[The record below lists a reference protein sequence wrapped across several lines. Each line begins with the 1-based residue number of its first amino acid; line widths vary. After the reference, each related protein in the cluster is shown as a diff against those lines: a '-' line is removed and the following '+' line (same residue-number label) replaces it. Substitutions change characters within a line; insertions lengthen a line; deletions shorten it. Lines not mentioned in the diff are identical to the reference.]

1 MTFTFQLYL
10 FDFSYRKCACRERE
24 REEEIFCLHHSFV
37 FMVLRF
43 TIKRNVARRREQ
55 KRRKK
60 SSKRTNKKKKK
71 KKKHTHERT
80 LPNRIKNETYTFGLV
95 HLNDEAKKIIV
106 F

>member
-1 MTFTFQLYL
+1 
-10 FDFSYRKCACRERE
+10 
-24 REEEIFCLHHSFV
+24 
-37 FMVLRF
+37 MVLRF

-71 KKKHTHERT
+71 KKKKKHTRERT